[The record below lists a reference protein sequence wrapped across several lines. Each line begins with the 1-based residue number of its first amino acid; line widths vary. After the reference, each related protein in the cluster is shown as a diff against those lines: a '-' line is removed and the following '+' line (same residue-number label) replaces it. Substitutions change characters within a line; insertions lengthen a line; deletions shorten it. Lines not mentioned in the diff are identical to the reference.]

1 MYYNVKVSFTTE
13 DEKSGKIKKVK
24 IVYLADA
31 ESCIEAETNTVKYLR
46 SEGENAFEVDS
57 ITKSPIAQIIG
68 VENVKKVIK
77 ITGEKIVRTEEEVK
91 ED

>member
-13 DEKSGKIKKVK
+13 DEKSGKIKQVK

-31 ESCIEAETNTVKYLR
+31 ESCMEAETNVVKYLN
-46 SEGENAFEVDS
+46 SEGETAFSVIS
-57 ITKSPIAQIIG
+57 ITKSAIAQVIG

-77 ITGEKIVRTEEEVK
+77 ITSEKIVREEEEQK
-91 ED
+91 D